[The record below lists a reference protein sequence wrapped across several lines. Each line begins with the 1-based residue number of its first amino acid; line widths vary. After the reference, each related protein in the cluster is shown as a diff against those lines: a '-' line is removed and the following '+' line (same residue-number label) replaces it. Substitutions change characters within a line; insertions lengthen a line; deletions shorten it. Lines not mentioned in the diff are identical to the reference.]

1 MEKKKLTSKK
11 ALAAPPQPPVAAQQ
25 KTVVDVESEEKA
37 LRKMRQ
43 LDNKKKIQRITVD
56 MPAHLYELIK
66 TETEKK
72 GYSITGF
79 MIALT
84 RKYFGEE

>member
-11 ALAAPPQPPVAAQQ
+11 ALAKPHQEVATHN
-25 KTVVDVESEEKA
+25 KTVVNVEIEEQA

-43 LDNKKKIQRITVD
+43 LDNRRKIQRITVD

-72 GYSITGF
+72 GYTITGF

>member
-11 ALAAPPQPPVAAQQ
+11 ALANPLPEPAAAQ
-25 KTVVDVESEEKA
+25 KKNVVNVEVEEQA

-56 MPAHLYELIK
+56 MPAHLYELVK

-72 GYSITGF
+72 GYTITGF

-84 RKYFGEE
+84 RRYFGEE